1 MSEFDDLKQKIRKFV
16 NDRDWDQYHTPKNL
30 SMALIA
36 ECGELVEHFQ
46 WLTEEQSA
54 QISAESLEE
63 ISHEIA
69 DVFVY
74 LLRLSDKLGI
84 DLVEAVNRKMVLNE
98 IKYPADQVRG
108 SSKKYT
114 DYKERP

>member
-1 MSEFDDLKQKIRKFV
+1 MSELNALKEKIRKFV
-16 NDRDWDQYHTPKNL
+16 EVRDWDQYNTPKNL

-46 WLTEEQSA
+46 WLTETESEA
-54 QISAESLEE
+54 LTAESLQE

-84 DLVEAVNRKMVLNE
+84 DLIEAANRKMILNE
-98 IKYPADQVRG
+98 MKYPADEVRG
-108 SSKKYT
+108 SAKKYT
-114 DYKERP
+114 EYKNRR